1 VVDIK
6 IVTNG
11 IGLAAAAEDELVA
24 TSSVRRMSRVLV
36 PALTLWALVIALEP
50 VLDTRLTEQPA
61 FIPVVVA
68 LVCCFNCPARP
79 EEPARSPSKGSRTP
93 FKALIPT
100 RAETAS
106 EGGSAG

>member
-68 LVCCFNCPARP
+68 LVCCFNCPAPGLMEARNSREDESRGGT
-79 EEPARSPSKGSRTP
+79 EEVPR
-93 FKALIPT
+93 
-100 RAETAS
+100 
-106 EGGSAG
+106 